1 MCGVDCE
8 QLRAR
13 LREAKRTR
21 DAAHVSNAVAVGS
34 GLDVPWSPADI
45 RAFQHEVDVASGRR
59 ADHKRADT
67 DLPNLKKAVKLTDYD
82 QSVNDPADNN
92 MMADS
97 ARQPQVLTNILKEH
111 ESVSKRKKIFD
122 HRMSE

>member
-45 RAFQHEVDVASGRR
+45 RAFQHEVDVA
-59 ADHKRADT
+59 A
-67 DLPNLKKAVKLTDYD
+67 
-82 QSVNDPADNN
+82 
-92 MMADS
+92 
-97 ARQPQVLTNILKEH
+97 QVLT
-111 ESVSKRKKIFD
+111 ESGCDDGGLRSTPPG
-122 HRMSE
+122 HL